1 MACSYAKKGAPCQD
15 ITEVARR
22 NTKADFPIAAG
33 KKPGDATATGSD
45 YCSLFFHIND
55 DSISSIMLN
64 VHIEYDYNILNTEY
78 M

>member
-1 MACSYAKKGAPCQD
+1 MACSYAKKAHPARISPKLPVGTLKLISPLQLGKSLE
-15 ITEVARR
+15 TQRLQEV
-22 NTKADFPIAAG
+22 T
-33 KKPGDATATGSD
+33 TVV
-45 YCSLFFHIND
+45 FFHIND